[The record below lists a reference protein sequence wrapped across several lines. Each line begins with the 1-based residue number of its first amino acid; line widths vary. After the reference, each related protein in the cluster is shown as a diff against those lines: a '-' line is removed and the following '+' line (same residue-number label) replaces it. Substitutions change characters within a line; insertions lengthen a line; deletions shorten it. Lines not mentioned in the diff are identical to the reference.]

1 MNPQQLLTDV
11 STSIQNVGTW
21 LEIDSDAF
29 ESNVRDVLSM
39 LEGQALLCAVV
50 KSDAYGHGAKLLM
63 PSLVRLEVPFIGVGS
78 NEEAAIAR
86 RCGHKGRIMRVRA
99 AAPQEVEAGLEHDIE
114 ELVADPQSAWAI
126 QDIAAT
132 SGRAI
137 KIHLDINASGIS
149 RHSLD
154 VSTASGQACAVEIIS
169 QPGLE
174 LAGIMTHFPR
184 DDVQHIEQAILR
196 FQGQAMTLLRLT
208 GTRREDVL
216 LHCANS
222 YAAQHVPGSWLDMVR
237 TGAVIYGDSDPL
249 VGAFR
254 RCLTFKARVASVN
267 SYAAGSNVG
276 YGQSHVLTRDS
287 LLASVTVG
295 YGDGYRRALAV
306 GGDVLIH
313 GNRAAIV
320 DLVSM
325 NSMMV
330 DVTDLAGVSPGDEV
344 VLFGRQGNDEIT
356 PAELEKANFAIL
368 ADLYTVWAGGH
379 RFLTTAKSMSE

>member
-1 MNPQQLLTDV
+1 MNPQHLLTDV
-11 STSIQNVGTW
+11 STSIHNVGTW
-21 LEIDSDAF
+21 LEIDAGAF

-39 LEGQALLCAVV
+39 IEGQALLCAVV

-63 PSLVRLEVPFIGVGS
+63 PSLVRLAVPYIGVGS

-86 RCGHKGRIMRVRA
+86 SCGHKGRIMRVRA
-99 AAPQEVEAGLEHDIE
+99 AAPQEVQAGLAHDIE
-114 ELVADPQSAWAI
+114 ELVADPQSAWAM
-126 QDIAAT
+126 QDIAET
-132 SGRAI
+132 SGRTI

-154 VSTASGQACAVEIIS
+154 VSTASGQACAVEILS

-196 FQGQAMTLLRLT
+196 FQDQSRTLLRLT
-208 GTRREDVL
+208 GTRRQDVL

-222 YAAQHVPGSWLDMVR
+222 YATQHVPGSWLDMVR
-237 TGAVIYGDSDPL
+237 TGAVIYGDSDPS

-254 RCLTFKARVASVN
+254 RCLTFKARVASIN
-267 SYAAGSNVG
+267 NYAAGSNVG
-276 YGQSHVLTRDS
+276 YGQAHTLSRDS

-313 GNRAAIV
+313 GHRAAIV

-344 VLFGRQGNDEIT
+344 VLFGRQGNEEIT
-356 PAELEKANFAIL
+356 SAELEEANFAIL
-368 ADLYTVWAGGH
+368 ADLYTVWAGGR
-379 RFLTTAKSMSE
+379 RFLTTEKGVSE